1 MKEYSKSQQKIVAT
15 AHTAVSLAIIVALV
29 AAVAWFILKGITF
42 AAQAVVPVAVGFFL
56 ALFFKPYFLR
66 LRA

>member
-1 MKEYSKSQQKIVAT
+1 MKDYSKSQQKIVAT

-42 AAQAVVPVAVGFFL
+42 AA
-56 ALFFKPYFLR
+56 
-66 LRA
+66 